1 MGGTLI
7 GGTEGDPL
15 ADGSIVVTDAEG
27 AVVARTTSGADG
39 RWDAPHLPPGQY
51 TLVLSAAGHQPQA
64 RTVELSGGAPE
75 RQDARLKPTAT
86 VRGTVRGP
94 NGRPLADAAVSLVED
109 GTVAGHTVTGPD
121 GGFAFSGLSGG
132 PHYTLTAS
140 GYPPHAAPLSLTP
153 GASKTLDLELDL
165 AP

>member
-1 MGGTLI
+1 M
-7 GGTEGDPL
+7 
-15 ADGSIVVTDAEG
+15 
-27 AVVARTTSGADG
+27 VARTASGADG
-39 RWDAPHLPPGQY
+39 RWDAPQLPPGQY

-132 PHYTLTAS
+132 PHYTLTAA
-140 GYPPHAAPLSLTP
+140 GYPPHAAPISLTP
-153 GASKTLDLELDL
+153 GANKTLDLELDL